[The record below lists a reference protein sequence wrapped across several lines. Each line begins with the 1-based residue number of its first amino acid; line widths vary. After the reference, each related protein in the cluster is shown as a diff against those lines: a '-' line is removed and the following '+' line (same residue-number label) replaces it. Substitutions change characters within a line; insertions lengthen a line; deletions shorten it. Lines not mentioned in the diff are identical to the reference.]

1 MTKLVRKL
9 RFAHAAEIAAYHA
22 YEGHWR
28 STTNQREQEY
38 IRNIALDEMKHIRDL
53 ERMLDCLG
61 YCTDSTLDKAGKVVG
76 EIIGF
81 MCYYTGWRLPMWFAG
96 VMEKIGTSSYKD
108 IAEIAADEKRY
119 AMAYKLMQMAKVEE
133 QHEEYF
139 QTVRKTND
147 KSKIQTIS

>member
-28 STTNQREQEY
+28 SVTNQREQEY
-38 IRNIALDEMKHIRDL
+38 IRTIALDELKHIRDL

-61 YCTDSTLDKAGKVVG
+61 YCTDSTLDKAGKIVG

-81 MCYYTGWRLPMWFAG
+81 MCFYTGWRLPMWVAG
-96 VMEKIGTSSYKD
+96 AMEKIGTASYLD
-108 IAEIAADEKRY
+108 LAEIAADEKRY
-119 AMAYKLMQMAKVEE
+119 AMAYKLLEMGKVEE
-133 QHEEYF
+133 MHEKYF
-139 QTVRKTND
+139 ESVRKTND
-147 KSKIQTIS
+147 LHGN